1 MKNRLR
7 AHRYAEALYEV
18 AKEKGREQ
26 IVGQELEVIQ
36 QVFTSESDLVQF
48 LQNPTNWLNR
58 ARIIKK
64 SLSNFSSEVV
74 KTLLI
79 MVEHHAEENVELM
92 VEYYQVLFNQGQQI
106 AVGAIYTTL
115 PLPEEEK
122 SEVEDKFASK
132 FGYRKLKLTNIIDPD
147 VLGGFKIIVNQQIYD
162 ASVQG
167 RMQKMQREFV
177 PLYKR

>member
-1 MKNRLR
+1 MKNRLQAR
-7 AHRYAEALYEV
+7 RYAEALYEV

-26 IVGQELEVIQ
+26 MIDRELKIIR
-36 QVFTSESDLVQF
+36 QVFTSESDLVKF

-58 ARIIKK
+58 ARIIK
-64 SLSNFSSEVV
+64 SSFTSFSAEVV

-79 MVEHHAEENVELM
+79 MVEHHAEENVEFM
-92 VEYYQVLFNQGQQI
+92 IEYYQVLFNQGQQI

-122 SEVEDKFASK
+122 REVEDKFAGK
-132 FGYRKLKLTNIIDPD
+132 FGYQKLKLTNIIDPD

-162 ASVQG
+162 ASIQG
-167 RMQKMQREFV
+167 RIQHMKREFV